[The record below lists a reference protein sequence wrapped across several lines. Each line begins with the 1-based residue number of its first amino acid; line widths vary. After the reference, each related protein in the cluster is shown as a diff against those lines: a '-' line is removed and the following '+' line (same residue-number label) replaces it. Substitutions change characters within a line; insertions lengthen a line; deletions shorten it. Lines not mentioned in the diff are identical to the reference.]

1 VYSTFLASDAVWA
14 RPDTAGF
21 GATAEVEFLE
31 TAAAAGAGVAA
42 GAGAAAG
49 AGVALAATGA

>member
-21 GATAEVEFLE
+21 GALAVVEFVAA
-31 TAAAAGAGVAA
+31 TAAAAAG
-42 GAGAAAG
+42 
-49 AGVALAATGA
+49 